1 MAVAD
6 VLPVVAVAVPLLHEA
21 FTTARA
27 LVWPRFHVSLDVL
40 EHVREPRS
48 LQLVADQAR
57 E

>member
-40 EHVREPRS
+40 EHIREP
-48 LQLVADQAR
+48 
-57 E
+57 